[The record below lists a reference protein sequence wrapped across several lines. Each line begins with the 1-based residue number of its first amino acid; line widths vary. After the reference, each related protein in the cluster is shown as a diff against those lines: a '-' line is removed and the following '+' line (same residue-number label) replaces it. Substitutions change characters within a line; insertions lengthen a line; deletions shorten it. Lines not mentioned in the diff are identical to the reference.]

1 MMREEQKQEALKR
14 MKLLNLHPT
23 VIDEFAEKDKLNL
36 SEFGGFLYW
45 LDELQQRAVEEFE
58 IEYNALV
65 YHVIHSFTEFG
76 ELLTFLYVSSY
87 PEEWSMDVRSL
98 QSGMPV
104 AYVKN
109 LSHDCCSEFGSVG
122 IRPNIG
128 GLIRTA

>member
-1 MMREEQKQEALKR
+1 MTREEQKQEALKR
-14 MKLLNLHPT
+14 MKLLNFHPA
-23 VIDEFAEKDKLNL
+23 VIDEFVQQDKLNL

-45 LDELQQRAVEEFE
+45 LDESQQRAVEEFE
-58 IEYNALV
+58 REYNALV
-65 YHVIHSFTEFG
+65 YHVIHSFAEFG

-87 PEEWSMDVRSL
+87 PEEWDMDMHSL
-98 QSGMPV
+98 QSGMPI

-109 LSHDCCSEFGSVG
+109 LSQDCFSEFGSVG